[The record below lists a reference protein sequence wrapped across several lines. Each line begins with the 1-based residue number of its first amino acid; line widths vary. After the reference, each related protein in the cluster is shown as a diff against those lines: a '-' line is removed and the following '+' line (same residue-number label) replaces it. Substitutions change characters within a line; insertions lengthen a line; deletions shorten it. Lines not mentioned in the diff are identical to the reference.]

1 MSHAHGLDIR
11 VPIGALFAV
20 LGVMIGGYGLATAG
34 DAGHYA
40 RSLSINI
47 NLWWGAVMLVF
58 GVLLLLAS
66 RRTGRPAG
74 AHPTSESPEGR
85 ATEQREKKLG
95 MESPRRS

>member
-11 VPIGALFAV
+11 VPIGVLFAV

-34 DAGHYA
+34 DAAHYA

-58 GVLLLLAS
+58 GLILLVAA
-66 RRTGRPAG
+66 RRTRHPAEARPAMETPVG
-74 AHPTSESPEGR
+74 RETERREEKLGLESPPP
-85 ATEQREKKLG
+85 
-95 MESPRRS
+95 S